1 MPERVAQATELWLEY
16 EQGKAGSLATLR
28 RLLHTL
34 KGEAQILDLD
44 HCGELAERAEA
55 LVDVLLRTGRATALT
70 GDALLGSLEGMAM
83 LAAHPCAEEAPDLGG
98 LFGRLEAA
106 TEELRV
112 NATSGSVKIEVLLNR
127 K

>member
-1 MPERVAQATELWLEY
+1 
-16 EQGKAGSLATLR
+16 
-28 RLLHTL
+28 
-34 KGEAQILDLD
+34 
-44 HCGELAERAEA
+44 
-55 LVDVLLRTGRATALT
+55 
-70 GDALLGSLEGMAM
+70 M